1 MARRRI
7 TIMDV
12 LVKSESRINFLVSL
26 AWYVIMLTLGF
37 FAFLMYLVV
46 TN

>member
-1 MARRRI
+1 MARKRI

-12 LVKSESRINFLVSL
+12 LAKSERRINFLVNL